1 MFDSSPPQAD
11 VYAFGGWASWY
22 LQMKLGLPARLTK
35 PVLSHLFHPVFW
47 SLPAGWLSDNHA
59 LMFDPKRCVVPRSA
73 ACLFLR
79 GRNDPVLD
87 CPLTLVAIL
96 RSAAYA
102 DEFASFLGSRSLA
115 TVEQAT
121 FDKAKHAMAIVDQ
134 PAEYKRAHVD
144 QLLSQVACWRLQS
157 GGRLGVR

>member
-1 MFDSSPPQAD
+1 
-11 VYAFGGWASWY
+11 
-22 LQMKLGLPARLTK
+22 
-35 PVLSHLFHPVFW
+35 
-47 SLPAGWLSDNHA
+47 
-59 LMFDPKRCVVPRSA
+59 
-73 ACLFLR
+73 
-79 GRNDPVLD
+79 
-87 CPLTLVAIL
+87 VAIL

-157 GGRLGVR
+157 GGHLAACVDVQRKKLGHARNYYYVSGVEGRVLEAKRGSGP